1 MSQPVAIRAATERDL
16 ELSTE
21 DREVLTDSDIKALVR
36 WMDTMQNGVSAPERR
51 LASTLLGRTL
61 PPPIYLLY
69 TWVQLPIAWCVVQGM
84 WLSLLMSTWRTSDE
98 DERLEKARSR
108 HAWSIRTRIKRRFS
122 TRSRFVRFHS
132 LQAILRGAAFWFPTV
147 LTCGVGL
154 VLTIPYL
161 IWSGK
166 TVDGASR
173 GEWTPLPLLWLP
185 AWLLFGPKRQLA
197 ESTPVLNEGLASPG
211 DAR

>member
-69 TWVQLPIAWCVVQGM
+69 TLTRILKEVSQTYKE
-84 WLSLLMSTWRTSDE
+84 SLLP
-98 DERLEKARSR
+98 
-108 HAWSIRTRIKRRFS
+108 
-122 TRSRFVRFHS
+122 
-132 LQAILRGAAFWFPTV
+132 QV
-147 LTCGVGL
+147 LCKSPQ
-154 VLTIPYL
+154 I
-161 IWSGK
+161 
-166 TVDGASR
+166 
-173 GEWTPLPLLWLP
+173 
-185 AWLLFGPKRQLA
+185 
-197 ESTPVLNEGLASPG
+197 LASFL
-211 DAR
+211 